1 MTTRSLDR
9 RQALQVGVAGA
20 GLLSQGLAL
29 PAAFAAEE
37 VAFERVVPQA
47 TLLAALATSPARD
60 VVITGS
66 NSGIGLAGAKLLT
79 AAGHRVVCA
88 CRTQAK
94 ADAAAA
100 ACAEYAAT
108 NAARPGGSV
117 RGAECDLASLAS
129 VRAFAA
135 SMKGQKIDS
144 LVLNA
149 GVSRGTSETEPIR
162 TAEGFE
168 ITIGTNHLGHFAL
181 AELLVSR
188 RTIRQRQPFRRG
200 SGTPSTL
207 RVRP

>member
-1 MTTRSLDR
+1 
-9 RQALQVGVAGA
+9 
-20 GLLSQGLAL
+20 
-29 PAAFAAEE
+29 
-37 VAFERVVPQA
+37 
-47 TLLAALATSPARD
+47 
-60 VVITGS
+60 
-66 NSGIGLAGAKLLT
+66 
-79 AAGHRVVCA
+79 
-88 CRTQAK
+88 
-94 ADAAAA
+94 
-100 ACAEYAAT
+100 
-108 NAARPGGSV
+108 
-117 RGAECDLASLAS
+117 
-129 VRAFAA
+129 
-135 SMKGQKIDS
+135 MKGQKIES